1 MKVGAV
7 VDPLAQDYWP
17 DVLTLLIPAIER
29 SDGDQVAVEA
39 ALGDGTALLWLGVA
53 ERIEAVLV
61 VRKDGDTMEIWLAGG
76 KIIPLFPY
84 LANMIEQAAIEAGM
98 TRGRV
103 DGRKGWTRAL
113 RSWGWRTSGKY
124 LVKDLVHG

>member
-1 MKVGAV
+1 MIVGAV
-7 VDPLAQDYWP
+7 VDPLTNDYWP
-17 DVLTLLIPAIER
+17 EALALLIPAIER
-29 SDGDQVAVEA
+29 SEQDQVELEA

-53 ERIEAVLV
+53 ERVKAALV

-76 KIIPLFPY
+76 AIIPLFPY

-103 DGRKGWTRAL
+103 NGRKGWTRAL
-113 RSWGWRTSGKY
+113 KSWGWRTSGDD
-124 LVKDLVHG
+124 LVKDLQHG